1 MMNLFELIYIVKY
14 LWNIL
19 TKRRKFQIV
28 LLIIFNVF
36 SSFVEIISIATIMPF
51 ISAISDP
58 TNFYKSIIY
67 KKITTI
73 LIVNSSK
80 FLFYITVLF
89 VMINLFSGII
99 RLIASY
105 LNTRISFIAGS
116 DIGQELFKKTI
127 LQNYEFH
134 TQTNSSNLI
143 SIISSKAGTIITNA
157 VSPSINLINSIFLFV
172 IMFASLLYINIKIT
186 LILII
191 FLGAVYYVIILFI
204 KPIIKKESIV
214 TSKKTDETIRILQES
229 FGGIREILLY
239 NSLQYQIEKYTQTE
253 RKLRDSQSKSG
264 VISSFP
270 KFIIEPIGMVLLALI
285 AYNLFKENS
294 KIGDSLS
301 LLVVITVALQ
311 RLLPVVQQIFTNWS
325 SIANSKSSIEDVI
338 NLFKL
343 ESTSVEQKQKI
354 YWEREIQVKDVYFK
368 YETRP
373 EFIFKN
379 VNLSI
384 NKGEIIGIIGKSGV
398 GKSTFIDILCGLLVP
413 TNGSI
418 IIDDFKITTDQD
430 LSKWR
435 NSVAVVSQRIFLT
448 DSTLKENIAF
458 GIPLENIDLVKL
470 DKAINIAN
478 LVSTI
483 NHLPN
488 GIDTILGERG
498 IQISGGQLQRIGIA
512 RAFYKDATVLI
523 LDEFTSSLD
532 SKTEDEILHS
542 INIIRNN
549 FTIIVVSHKSSNLSI
564 CDSIYEV
571 KDSNIIKI
579 K

>member
-1 MMNLFELIYIVKY
+1 MNLFELIYIVKY